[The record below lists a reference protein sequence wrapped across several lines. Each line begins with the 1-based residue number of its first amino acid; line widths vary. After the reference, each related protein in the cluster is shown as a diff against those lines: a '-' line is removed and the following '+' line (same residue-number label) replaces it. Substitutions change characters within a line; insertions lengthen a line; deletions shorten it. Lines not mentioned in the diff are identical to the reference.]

1 MPAPTRVKKNAVT
14 NEIAIVELTD
24 SSSTSL
30 IKGVCCMNKTKKN
43 ADKYREIAVLSIVPC
58 AVGVLTIVS
67 WIMAHWEIGP
77 NFLNAGLA
85 LFATL
90 FGGYLRFV
98 SGFKD
103 IFNRKITVNVFV
115 TVALVATIAV
125 GEFRAA
131 AIVVFIM
138 AVAGALET
146 YTLDKTRRS
155 IRNLLDLTPKMAT
168 VRRNNEEVIIPVNEV
183 QIEDVVVVRPRGRI
197 PVDGIVVA
205 GESSVNQAPI
215 TGESMP
221 VEKFKGGE
229 VFGGTLNETGR
240 LEISTT
246 KIGADTTLA
255 RIVHLVEQA
264 QGTKAPI
271 QNLAD
276 RFTVWFLPTV
286 LVLAIIAFL
295 TSGDVGVAVSVLLV
309 ACPCAFAIAT
319 PTAVTAGISNMA
331 RRAVLIKGGVF
342 LELAKK
348 MDVLLVDK
356 TGTFTFGKPTV
367 VDIVSLDG
375 MPKEEVL
382 RLAAIAEKYSE
393 HPLARS
399 VMARAKEW
407 DIEVPDPDEFN
418 IEVGMG
424 VTARLGDK
432 KILVGN
438 NKFLQDKGTH
448 ITDYIENAISE
459 QTEQGRTTVLVAND
473 LKPVGLIAIADEIR
487 SETPHAI
494 ASLKAMGL
502 KEIIML
508 TGDNYKVAKAVV
520 EEIGVDDF
528 QAELLPEQKL
538 QYVEKLQK
546 QGKIVG
552 MIGDG
557 INDAPALALADV
569 GIAMGAAG
577 TDVAVET
584 ADVTLMNDD
593 LSRVVNFMD
602 MSKKVL
608 LRIKLNIFFS
618 IVYNIIGFVLAGL
631 GMLTPVLAVMFQEAG
646 CITVVFSSTL
656 LLWAKTESSLKNIDG
671 DGNFTLHQTVENVTT
686 SSVSQCS

>member
-1 MPAPTRVKKNAVT
+1 MEKKDN
-14 NEIAIVELTD
+14 
-24 SSSTSL
+24 
-30 IKGVCCMNKTKKN
+30 N

-115 TVALVATIAV
+115 TVALIATIAV

-168 VRRNNEEVIIPVNEV
+168 VRRGAEEVLVPVNEIQV
-183 QIEDVVVVRPRGRI
+183 EDIVVVRPGGRI
-197 PVDGIVVA
+197 PVDGIVVS
-205 GESSVNQAPI
+205 GESCVNQAPI

-240 LEISTT
+240 LEIKTT
-246 KIGADTTLA
+246 KTGKDTTLA

-276 RFTVWFLPTV
+276 RFTVWFLPAV
-286 LVLAIIAFL
+286 LVLAVIAFL
-295 TSGDVGVAVSVLLV
+295 ASGDVKVAVSVLLV

-331 RRAVLIKGGVF
+331 RHAVLIKGGVF

-356 TGTFTFGKPTV
+356 TGTFTLGKPKV

-375 MPKEEVL
+375 VPEEEVL

-399 VMARAKEW
+399 IMTRAKEC
-407 DIEVPDPDEFN
+407 DITVPDPDEFN
-418 IEVGMG
+418 IEVGRG
-424 VTARLGDK
+424 VTARLDGK
-432 KILVGN
+432 KIWVGK
-438 NKFLQDKGTH
+438 NKFLRDKGTS
-448 ITDYIENAISE
+448 ITDSIENTISE

-473 LKPVGLIAIADEIR
+473 SKPIGLIAIADEIR
-487 SETPHAI
+487 SQTPHAI
-494 ASLKAMGL
+494 KSLKAMGI

-508 TGDNYKVAKAVV
+508 TGDNHKVAKAVA
-520 EEIGVDDF
+520 EEIGVDSF
-528 QAELLPEQKL
+528 EAELMPEQKL
-538 QYVEKLQK
+538 EFVEKLQK
-546 QGKIVG
+546 QGKVVG

-593 LSRVVNFMD
+593 LSRVVNFVD

-618 IVYNIIGFVLAGL
+618 IAYNVIGFVLAGFGL
-631 GMLTPVLAVMFQEAG
+631 LTPVLAVIFQEAG

-656 LLWAKTESSLKNIDG
+656 LLWAKTGSLLKNSDSDG
-671 DGNFTLHQTVENVTT
+671 HSIAAITVESNTRDRVPEY
-686 SSVSQCS
+686 V

>member
-1 MPAPTRVKKNAVT
+1 MERKDN
-14 NEIAIVELTD
+14 
-24 SSSTSL
+24 
-30 IKGVCCMNKTKKN
+30 N
-43 ADKYREIAVLSIVPC
+43 ADKYREIAVLSIAPC

-115 TVALVATIAV
+115 TVALIATIAV

-155 IRNLLDLTPKMAT
+155 IRNLLDLTPKTAT
-168 VRRNNEEVIIPVNEV
+168 VRRGAEEVLVPVNDIQV
-183 QIEDVVVVRPRGRI
+183 EDIVIVRPGGRI
-197 PVDGIVVA
+197 PVDGIVVS
-205 GESSVNQAPI
+205 GESCVNQAPI

-240 LEISTT
+240 LEIKTT
-246 KIGADTTLA
+246 KTGKDTTLA

-276 RFTVWFLPTV
+276 RFTVWFLPAV
-286 LVLAIIAFL
+286 LVLAVIAFL
-295 TSGDVGVAVSVLLV
+295 ASGDVKVAVSVLLV

-331 RRAVLIKGGVF
+331 RHAVLIKGGVF

-356 TGTFTFGKPTV
+356 TGTFTLGKPKV

-375 MPKEEVL
+375 VPEEEVL

-399 VMARAKEW
+399 IMTRAKEC
-407 DIEVPDPDEFN
+407 DITVPDPDEFN
-418 IEVGMG
+418 IEVGRG
-424 VTARLGDK
+424 VTARLDGK
-432 KILVGN
+432 KIWVGK
-438 NKFLQDKGTH
+438 NKFLRDKGTS
-448 ITDYIENAISE
+448 ITDSIENTISE

-473 LKPVGLIAIADEIR
+473 SKPIGLIAIADEIR
-487 SETPHAI
+487 SQTPHAI
-494 ASLKAMGL
+494 KSLKAMGI

-508 TGDNYKVAKAVV
+508 TGDNHKVAKAVA
-520 EEIGVDDF
+520 EEIGVDSF
-528 QAELLPEQKL
+528 EAELMPEQKL
-538 QYVEKLQK
+538 EFVEKLQK
-546 QGKIVG
+546 EGKVVG

-569 GIAMGAAG
+569 GIAMGVAG

-618 IVYNIIGFVLAGL
+618 IAYNVIGFVLAGFGL
-631 GMLTPVLAVMFQEAG
+631 LTPVLAVIFQEAG

-656 LLWAKTESSLKNIDG
+656 LLWAKTGSLLKNSDSDG
-671 DGNFTLHQTVENVTT
+671 HSIAAITVESNTRDRVPEY
-686 SSVSQCS
+686 V

>member
-1 MPAPTRVKKNAVT
+1 MKKTTKPLDKEIYAMKKKQNDKAV
-14 NEIAIVELTD
+14 
-24 SSSTSL
+24 
-30 IKGVCCMNKTKKN
+30 
-43 ADKYREIAVLSIVPC
+43 KYREIAVLSIIPC
-58 AVGVLTIVS
+58 VVGILILIS
-67 WIMAHWEIGP
+67 WTMAHWEIGP

-98 SGFKD
+98 SGFRD

-155 IRNLLDLTPKMAT
+155 IRNLLDLTPKTAT
-168 VRRNNEEVIIPVNEV
+168 VRCDAEEVLVPVNDIQV
-183 QIEDVVVVRPRGRI
+183 EDIVVVRPGGRI
-197 PVDGIVVA
+197 PVDGIVVS
-205 GESSVNQAPI
+205 GESCVNQAPI

-240 LEISTT
+240 LEIKTT
-246 KIGADTTLA
+246 KTGKDTTLA

-276 RFTVWFLPTV
+276 RFTVWFLPAV
-286 LVLAIIAFL
+286 LVLAVIAFL
-295 TSGDVGVAVSVLLV
+295 ASGDVKVAVSVLLV

-331 RRAVLIKGGVF
+331 RHAVLIKGGVF
-342 LELAKK
+342 LERAKK

-356 TGTFTFGKPTV
+356 TGTFTLGKPKV

-375 MPKEEVL
+375 VPEEEVL

-399 VMARAKEW
+399 IMTRAKEC
-407 DIEVPDPDEFN
+407 DITVPDPDEFN

-424 VTARLGDK
+424 VTTRLDGE

-438 NKFLQDKGTH
+438 NKFLRDKGVH
-448 ITDYIENAISE
+448 ITDCIENAILE
-459 QTEQGRTTVLVAND
+459 QTEQGRTTVIVAND
-473 LKPVGLIAIADEIR
+473 FKPVGLIAIADEIR

-494 ASLKAMGL
+494 ASLKAMGI

-508 TGDNYKVAKAVV
+508 TGDNHKVAKAVA
-520 EEIGVDDF
+520 EEIGVDGF
-528 QAELLPEQKL
+528 EAELLPEQKL
-538 QYVEKLQK
+538 EFVEKLQK
-546 QGKIVG
+546 QGKVVG

-584 ADVTLMNDD
+584 ADVALMNDD

-618 IVYNIIGFVLAGL
+618 IAYNVVGFGLAGFGL
-631 GMLTPVLAVMFQEAG
+631 LTPVLAVIFQEAG
-646 CITVVFSSTL
+646 CLTVVLSSTL
-656 LLWAKTESSLKNIDG
+656 LLWAKTGSLLKNSGSDSLSVAAI
-671 DGNFTLHQTVENVTT
+671 TVESNTRDRVPEY
-686 SSVSQCS
+686 V

>member
-1 MPAPTRVKKNAVT
+1 MRKEENDKVA
-14 NEIAIVELTD
+14 
-24 SSSTSL
+24 
-30 IKGVCCMNKTKKN
+30 
-43 ADKYREIAVLSIVPC
+43 KYREIVVLSIVPC
-58 AVGVLTIVS
+58 AVGILIIVS
-67 WIMAHWEIGP
+67 WAMAHWHIGP
-77 NFLNAGLA
+77 YLLNAGLA

-90 FGGYLRFV
+90 FGGYLRFLA
-98 SGFKD
+98 GFKD

-115 TVALVATIAV
+115 TVALIATIAI

-131 AIVVFIM
+131 AVVVFIM

-155 IRNLLDLTPKMAT
+155 IRNLLDLTPKTAT
-168 VRRNNEEVIIPVNEV
+168 VRQDAEEVQIPANEV
-183 QIEDVVVVRPRGRI
+183 QVDDIVVVRPGGRI

-205 GESSVNQAPI
+205 GQSSVNQAPI

-221 VEKFKGGE
+221 VEKFKGAE
-229 VFGGTLNETGR
+229 VFGGSLNETGR
-240 LEISTT
+240 LEIKTT
-246 KIGADTTLA
+246 KTGNDTTLA

-276 RFTVWFLPTV
+276 RFTVWFLPAV
-286 LVLAIIAFL
+286 LVLAIVAFL
-295 TSGDVGVAVSVLLV
+295 ASGDVRVAVSVLLV

-331 RRAVLIKGGVF
+331 RRAVLIKGGIF

-356 TGTFTFGKPTV
+356 TGTFTFGKPKV
-367 VDIVSLDG
+367 VDIVSFNGILE
-375 MPKEEVL
+375 EEVL

-399 VMARAKEW
+399 VMACAKERG
-407 DIEVPDPDEFN
+407 IEVPDPADFN

-424 VTARLGDK
+424 VAARLDGKD
-432 KILVGN
+432 ILVGK
-438 NKFLQDKGTH
+438 NKFLQDRGVCVAQH
-448 ITDYIENAISE
+448 IEYEISE
-459 QTEQGRTTVLVAND
+459 QTEQGRTAILVAD
-473 LKPVGLIAIADEIR
+473 DMRPVGLIAIADEIR
-487 SETPHAI
+487 PETPHAI
-494 ASLKAMGL
+494 ASLKAMGI
-502 KEIIML
+502 KQIIML
-508 TGDNYKVAKAVV
+508 TGDNHKVAKAVAK
-520 EEIGVDDF
+520 EIGVDGF
-528 QAELLPEQKL
+528 EAELLPEQKL
-538 QYVEKLQK
+538 RFVEKLQK
-546 QGKIVG
+546 QGLIVG

-602 MSKKVL
+602 MSRKVL

-618 IVYNIIGFVLAGL
+618 ILYNVIGFILAGF
-631 GMLTPVLAVMFQEAG
+631 GMLTPVLAVIFQEAG

-656 LLWAKTESSLKNIDG
+656 LLWSKTGSLLKNNDN
-671 DGNFTLHQTVENVTT
+671 DSLSVVPLTVGNATRDN
-686 SSVSQCS
+686 VSQCT

>member
-1 MPAPTRVKKNAVT
+1 
-14 NEIAIVELTD
+14 
-24 SSSTSL
+24 
-30 IKGVCCMNKTKKN
+30 MNKNIT
-43 ADKYREIAVLSIVPC
+43 KYREIAVLSIVPC
-58 AVGVLTIVS
+58 AVGILIVVS
-67 WIMAHWEIGP
+67 WAMAHWEIGP
-77 NFLNAGLA
+77 YFLNAGLA
-85 LFATL
+85 LLATL
-90 FGGYLRFV
+90 FGGYLRFLA
-98 SGFKD
+98 GFKD

-115 TVALVATIAV
+115 AVALIATLAI
-125 GEFRAA
+125 GEFRPA
-131 AIVVFIM
+131 AIIVFIM
-138 AVAGALET
+138 AVAGALES

-155 IRNLLDLTPKMAT
+155 IRNLLDLAPKTAT
-168 VRRNNEEVIIPVNEV
+168 IRRNDEEVVIPVNEV
-183 QIEDVVVVRPRGRI
+183 QVGDIVVVRPGGRI
-197 PVDGIVVA
+197 PVDGIVLA
-205 GESSVNQAPI
+205 GQSCVNQAPI

-221 VEKFKGGE
+221 VEKFQGSE

-240 LEISTT
+240 LEIRTD
-246 KIGADTTLA
+246 KVGKDTTLA

-276 RFTVWFLPTV
+276 RFTTWFLPAV
-286 LVLAIIAFL
+286 LVLAVIAFL
-295 TSGDVGVAVSVLLV
+295 ISGNIKVAVSVLLV

-331 RRAVLIKGGVF
+331 RRAVLIKGGIF

-348 MDVLLVDK
+348 IDVLLVDK
-356 TGTFTFGKPTV
+356 TGTFTFGRPKV
-367 VDIVSLDG
+367 VEIVTFDG
-375 MPKEEVL
+375 MLEKDVL

-399 VMARAKEW
+399 VMTRAKEYG
-407 DIEVPDPDEFN
+407 ISVPDPHDFK

-424 VTARLGDK
+424 VTAQLDGQ
-432 KILVGN
+432 KILVGKD
-438 NKFLQDKGTH
+438 KFLRDKGIFVTED
-448 ITDYIENAISE
+448 IYGEISA
-459 QTEQGRTTVLVAND
+459 QSEQGRTAILVANNM
-473 LKPVGLIAIADEIR
+473 KPVGLVAIADEIR

-494 ASLKAMGL
+494 ASLKAMGI
-502 KEIIML
+502 KKIIML
-508 TGDNYKVAKAVV
+508 TGDNHKVAKAVA

-546 QGKIVG
+546 QGLLVG

-593 LSRVVNFMD
+593 LSQVVNFME
-602 MSKKVL
+602 MSRKVM

-618 IVYNIIGFVLAGL
+618 MIYNVIGFILAGF
-631 GMLTPVLAVMFQEAG
+631 GMLTPVVAVLFQEAG

-656 LLWAKTESSLKNIDG
+656 LLWAKTGSLLKDNGKD
-671 DGNFTLHQTVENVTT
+671 NLTVVPMTVENDAVDN
-686 SSVSQCS
+686 VSQCAKTLTTIK

>member
-1 MPAPTRVKKNAVT
+1 MGQNA
-14 NEIAIVELTD
+14 
-24 SSSTSL
+24 
-30 IKGVCCMNKTKKN
+30 NKSAN
-43 ADKYREIAVLSIVPC
+43 YREITVLSIVPC
-58 AVGVLTIVS
+58 AVGILIIIS
-67 WIMAHWEIGP
+67 WIMAHWGIGP
-77 NFLNAGLA
+77 NFLNVGLA

-155 IRNLLDLTPKMAT
+155 IRKLLDLTPKMAT
-168 VRRNNEEVIIPVNEV
+168 VRRDGEEILIPVNNI
-183 QIEDVVVVRPRGRI
+183 QIGDIAVVRPGGHI
-197 PVDGIVVA
+197 PIDGIVVS
-205 GESSVNQAPI
+205 GESCVNQAPI

-221 VEKFKGGE
+221 VEKYKGGE

-240 LEISTT
+240 LEIKTT
-246 KIGADTTLA
+246 KIGKDTTLA

-286 LVLAIIAFL
+286 LVLAIISFL
-295 TSGDVGVAVSVLLV
+295 TSGDVRVAVAVLLV

-331 RRAVLIKGGVF
+331 HRAVLIKGGVF

-356 TGTFTFGKPTV
+356 TGTFTFGKPKV

-375 MPKEEVL
+375 MPEEEIL
-382 RLAAIAEKYSE
+382 CLAAIAEKYSE

-399 VMARAKEW
+399 VMARAKEC
-407 DIEVPDPDEFN
+407 DITVPDPDEFN

-424 VTARLGDK
+424 VTARLDGK
-432 KILVGN
+432 KILVGKN
-438 NKFLQDKGTH
+438 EFLRDKGTH
-448 ITDYIENAISE
+448 ITDSIENAISE
-459 QTEQGRTTVLVAND
+459 QTEQGRTTVLVTND
-473 LKPVGLIAIADEIR
+473 SKPVGLIAIADEIR

-494 ASLKAMGL
+494 AALKAMGI

-508 TGDNYKVAKAVV
+508 TGDNHKVAKAVA
-520 EEIGVDDF
+520 EEIGVDGF
-528 QAELLPEQKL
+528 EAELLPEQKL
-538 QYVEKLQK
+538 QFVEKLQK
-546 QGKIVG
+546 QGKVVG

-569 GIAMGAAG
+569 GIAMGTTG

-608 LRIKLNIFFS
+608 RRIKLNIFFS
-618 IVYNIIGFVLAGL
+618 IVYNVVGFILAGFGL
-631 GMLTPVLAVMFQEAG
+631 LTPVLAVLFQEAG

-656 LLWAKTESSLKNIDG
+656 LLWAKTGSLLKNSGSDSLSVVPI
-671 DGNFTLHQTVENVTT
+671 TVESNTRDSIPECV
-686 SSVSQCS
+686 